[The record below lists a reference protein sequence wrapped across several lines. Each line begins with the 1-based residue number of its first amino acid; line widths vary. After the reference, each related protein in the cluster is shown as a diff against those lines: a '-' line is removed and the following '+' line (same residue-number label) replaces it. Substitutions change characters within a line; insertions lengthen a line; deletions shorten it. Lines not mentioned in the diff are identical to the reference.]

1 MYILGIESSC
11 DETSIAVIEFNEN
24 DNNDNNFKVLSNVVS
39 SQIDIHKKY
48 GGVVPEIASRQHTKN
63 IGLVLDEA
71 LEIANIKLEDLCAI
85 AVTIGPGLVGAL
97 LVGVSFAKALAY
109 TLNIPLVPVHHI
121 AGHISA
127 NYLTHPELKPPF
139 LALVVSGGHS
149 HVIEVKDYTSFS
161 ILARTRDDAVGEAFD
176 KVARVLN
183 LGYPGGPEVSKHAE
197 NGQATYKLPKTKFE
211 DNLDFSF
218 SGVKTAVLN
227 IANKEKNNL
236 RIDDMCTSFENNV
249 AEVLVDHTLALAKE
263 RNINKIALA
272 GGVSANRKLREL
284 LTEQCKKENIEI
296 YLPELKYCT
305 DNAAMIT
312 AAGIFKYR
320 EGKCG
325 MDLSLNAKASMNI
338 ENE

>member
-11 DETSIAVIEFNEN
+11 DETSIAILEFNNEN
-24 DNNDNNFKVLSNVVS
+24 NNFKVLTNIVS
-39 SQIDIHKKY
+39 SQIDIHKKF
-48 GGVVPEIASRQHTKN
+48 GGVVPEIASRHHTKN

-71 LEIANIKLEDLCAI
+71 LEEANIKLEDLCAI

-109 TLNIPLVPVHHI
+109 TLDIPLVPVHHI
-121 AGHISA
+121 AGHIAA

-149 HVIEVKDYTSFS
+149 HVIEVKDYTDFK

-183 LGYPGGPEVSKHAE
+183 LGYPGGPEVSKRAL
-197 NGQATYKLPKTKFE
+197 NGQATYKLPKTRFE

-227 IANKEKNNL
+227 IANKEKENL
-236 RIDDMCTSFENNV
+236 RIEDMCTSFENNV
-249 AEVLVDHTLALAKE
+249 AEVLVDHTITLAKE
-263 RNINKIALA
+263 NNIDKIVLA

-284 LTEQCKKENIEI
+284 LEQEGNKENITV

-312 AAGIFKYR
+312 AAGIFKFR
-320 EGKCG
+320 DGKYTK
-325 MDLSLNAKASMNI
+325 DLSLNAKASMNI

>member
-11 DETSIAVIEFNEN
+11 DETSIAIIEFEQN
-24 DNNDNNFKVLSNVVS
+24 NNFKVLANVVS

-71 LEIANIKLEDLCAI
+71 LAAADIKLEDLCAI

-121 AGHISA
+121 AGHIAA

-149 HVIEVKDYTSFS
+149 HVIEVKDYTNFS
-161 ILARTRDDAVGEAFD
+161 ILAKTRDDAVGEAFD

-197 NGQATYKLPKTKFE
+197 KGQATYKLPKTKFE

-218 SGVKTAVLN
+218 SGIKTAVLN
-227 IANKEKNNL
+227 IANKEKEAL
-236 RIDDMCTSFENNV
+236 RINDMCTSFENNV
-249 AEVLVDHTLALAKE
+249 AEVLVEHTITLAKE
-263 RNINKIALA
+263 KNINKIVLA

-284 LTEQCKKENIEI
+284 LTKEGNKENIEI
-296 YLPELKYCT
+296 YLPDLKYCT

-320 EGKCG
+320 EGKFTN
-325 MDLSLNAKASMNI
+325 DLSLNAKASMNI